1 MRVGFVNGCFDI
13 LHVGHIR
20 MFEFAKSLCDY
31 LVVAIDSDD
40 RIRSNKG
47 PKRPFNCVED
57 RKIMLTSLRYID
69 EVKSFSTDEELT
81 SLVKSV
87 APDIMVVGDDYR
99 NKPVVGE
106 EFSRAV
112 AFYKKHKGYST
123 TRIIDQITLDKI
135 YETSQ

>member
-40 RIRSNKG
+40 RVRNNKG

-87 APDIMVVGDDYR
+87 APDIMVVGDDYI
-99 NKPVVGE
+99 NKRVIGSE
-106 EFSRAV
+106 HAKELK
-112 AFYKKHKGYST
+112 FYRKIDGYST
-123 TRIIDQITLDKI
+123 TKI
-135 YETSQ
+135 LESSDGR

>member
-1 MRVGFVNGCFDI
+1 VRVGFVNGCFDI

-31 LVVAIDSDD
+31 LVVAIDTDD
-40 RIRSNKG
+40 RVRSNKG

-57 RKIMLTSLRYID
+57 RKIVLTSLRYID

-87 APDIMVVGDDYR
+87 APDIMVVGDDYI
-99 NKPVVGE
+99 NKRVIGSE
-106 EFSRAV
+106 HAKELK
-112 AFYKKHKGYST
+112 FYRKIDGYST
-123 TRIIDQITLDKI
+123 TKI
-135 YETSQ
+135 LESSTGR

>member
-31 LVVAIDSDD
+31 LVVAIDTDD
-40 RIRSNKG
+40 RVRSNKG

-57 RKIMLTSLRYID
+57 RKIVLTSLRYID

-87 APDIMVVGDDYR
+87 APDIMVVGDDYI
-99 NKPVVGE
+99 NKRVIGSE
-106 EFSRAV
+106 HAKELK
-112 AFYKKHKGYST
+112 FYRKIDGYST
-123 TRIIDQITLDKI
+123 TKI
-135 YETSQ
+135 LESSTGR